1 MTTLGASAAP
11 DPGWP
16 NATIYSL
23 NTGLVAARQ
32 LPDPSASLANH
43 HSAQTVETAIFR
55 NSLLTGKELDEQLD
69 NPCNKKM
76 LRRMS
81 GKTLLV
87 PSRVVALARFSLLMP
102 AASFVWITNFVTK
115 LDPLRR
121 HNRDQGIS
129 WVHKKW
135 QKLLL
140 GFSIETLDK
149 DKVMSLYEMGV
160 INSVFD
166 LIEMRALS
174 ALRLDDSSKPANQS
188 AERALI
194 SLHCSSKGC
203 VTINPLCLMVENHPM
218 TPLWARRDPS
228 VRLLLTKITPFLLLL
243 FEPEP
248 GKPVSC
254 GSDISPTGA
263 YLWWSDRSLRC
274 AVVGWRATFARCPQ
288 TRYNPHTWL
297 AISEL

>member
-149 DKVMSLYEMGV
+149 DKVMSLYEMG
-160 INSVFD
+160 
-166 LIEMRALS
+166 
-174 ALRLDDSSKPANQS
+174 
-188 AERALI
+188 
-194 SLHCSSKGC
+194 LHCSSKGC

-248 GKPVSC
+248 GKPLLPR
-254 GSDISPTGA
+254 GFT
-263 YLWWSDRSLRC
+263 R
-274 AVVGWRATFARCPQ
+274 TARFLLIM
-288 TRYNPHTWL
+288 T
-297 AISEL
+297 